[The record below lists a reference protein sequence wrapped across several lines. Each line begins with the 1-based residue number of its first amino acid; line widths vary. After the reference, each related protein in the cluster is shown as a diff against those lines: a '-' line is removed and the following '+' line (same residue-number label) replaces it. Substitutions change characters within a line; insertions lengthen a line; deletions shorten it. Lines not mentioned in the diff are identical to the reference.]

1 MATSKQTAPKV
12 DPAAAVDEEG
22 TLWDHFREL
31 RVRLLKALIG
41 LAVAVVASF
50 TLTERYFI
58 RWLAMPVGGLQNLQS
73 IELTENLGVFMR
85 IALLSGFII
94 AFPFVLY
101 QLLAFVLP
109 GLTIRE
115 KRWVLGSIPFA
126 TIMFVGGV
134 AFSFF
139 VMLPAAIPF
148 LTNFLGVQ
156 TRVRLTNYVQ
166 FVTNL
171 MFWVGVI
178 FEMPLVVFILAKLQ
192 LVSASM
198 LLKQWRIAVVVI
210 AVLAAVITP
219 TPDPVN
225 MALLMAPLLALYFFS
240 ILLAAVARPRA

>member
-1 MATSKQTAPKV
+1 MATTKKSANKIEPPV
-12 DPAAAVDEEG
+12 SMDEEN
-22 TLWDHFREL
+22 TLWEHFREL
-31 RVRLLKALIG
+31 RIRLLKALVG
-41 LAVAVVASF
+41 LGVAVVASF
-50 TLTERYFI
+50 TLTERFFI
-58 RWLAMPVGGLQNLQS
+58 KWLAMPVGGLQNLQS

-85 IALLSGFII
+85 IALLSGFIL
-94 AFPFVLY
+94 AFPFILY
-101 QLLAFVLP
+101 QLLSFVLP
-109 GLTIRE
+109 GLTVRE

-134 AFSFF
+134 AFAFY

-166 FVTNL
+166 FTTNL

-178 FEMPLVVFILAKLQ
+178 FEMPLAIFLLAKLQ
-192 LVSASM
+192 LISAGM
-198 LLKQWRIAVVVI
+198 LLKQWRIAVVII
-210 AVLAAVITP
+210 AILSAVITP

-240 ILLAAVARPRA
+240 ILLAALARPKS